1 MKSNLLSAFL
11 WGKERGSHDSSAVN
25 CLVWAKLEMIHCP
38 NTGRTEEA
46 PSRGLQGGMG
56 WVALGTWV
64 GLMLIQ
70 KKKKMCN
77 GYLASVRHSEKSK
90 IDDSQASSISVGKEE
105 ERHLDHLPCHSPIGD
120 SSAHCH
126 LALSNTVMKMWCLR
140 LPMHCM
146 QPWGC
151 E

>member
-1 MKSNLLSAFL
+1 
-11 WGKERGSHDSSAVN
+11 
-25 CLVWAKLEMIHCP
+25 
-38 NTGRTEEA
+38 
-46 PSRGLQGGMG
+46 
-56 WVALGTWV
+56 
-64 GLMLIQ
+64 
-70 KKKKMCN
+70 MCN

-90 IDDSQASSISVGKEE
+90 IDDSQTSSISVGKEE

-126 LALSNTVMKMWCLR
+126 LALSNTVMKMWWLRSQEPCLR